1 MNQKQNPA
9 LSANSEPGLG
19 NTSKLNP
26 STKRAA
32 VLRTFLRR
40 GEHGLNCFQA
50 VSECHDYVLR
60 SSVSDLQRQYG
71 LTFRR
76 KWEQVTGYQHS
87 KVDCMRYWLAPESVA
102 LACDLLGRG
111 SGPAPLADVAEGLI

>member
-1 MNQKQNPA
+1 MNEKQNPA
-9 LSANSEPGLG
+9 PSANSEPGSDH
-19 NTSKLNP
+19 TSKLNP
-26 STKRAA
+26 NTKRAA

-76 KWEQVTGYQHS
+76 QWEQVTGYQNS

-102 LACDLLGRG
+102 LARDLVDREEGHLL
-111 SGPAPLADVAEGLI
+111 SVNAAEGVL